1 MPEPK
6 ASSLPINLNDI
17 VAAALNEHG
26 FLLQQV
32 VRNKLGGWITD
43 SPNTQGEDKWKDL
56 WHFVAAEYP
65 VTAADGSQ
73 TRIDLLLRHKHHPGV
88 HICMECKRPNP
99 KFKKW
104 IFFDRESNVAG
115 MQDWQMTVETLF
127 VGERPADPQGV
138 RRSLV
143 RLPYIQDVSLFAY
156 YVEAGVKRDGSSS
169 STEAIEKAFYQLM
182 KGHSGLMAKLV
193 SSNDNKFLRSIPLV
207 VTTAELVEAKF
218 DPKQV
223 SIENGMIAAAD
234 LQLAPMD
241 WCAVNYRAD
250 DNLALPGLTPQE
262 RSVGLNDLI
271 NSQIRTV
278 FVVRALA
285 INKFLNWASC
295 NLLNSA

>member
-1 MPEPK
+1 
-6 ASSLPINLNDI
+6 
-17 VAAALNEHG
+17 
-26 FLLQQV
+26 
-32 VRNKLGGWITD
+32 
-43 SPNTQGEDKWKDL
+43 
-56 WHFVAAEYP
+56 
-65 VTAADGSQ
+65 
-73 TRIDLLLRHKHHPGV
+73 
-88 HICMECKRPNP
+88 
-99 KFKKW
+99 
-104 IFFDRESNVAG
+104 
-115 MQDWQMTVETLF
+115 
-127 VGERPADPQGV
+127 
-138 RRSLV
+138 
-143 RLPYIQDVSLFAY
+143 
-156 YVEAGVKRDGSSS
+156 
-169 STEAIEKAFYQLM
+169 M